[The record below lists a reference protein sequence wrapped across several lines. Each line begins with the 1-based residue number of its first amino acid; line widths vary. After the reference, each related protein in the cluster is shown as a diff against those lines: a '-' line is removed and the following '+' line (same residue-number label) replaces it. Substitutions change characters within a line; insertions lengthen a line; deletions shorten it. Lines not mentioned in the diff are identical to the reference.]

1 MKSNIS
7 VRAKRKFDLKSQ
19 ECFQVTEEQ
28 QVDIF
33 RKNK

>member
-1 MKSNIS
+1 
-7 VRAKRKFDLKSQ
+7 VLGAKRKFDLKSR

-33 RKNK
+33 QKNK